1 MWRCQPSHYPPPGSK
16 RHHEIG
22 NATPKPRL
30 HPQHRKSQVLWRVSI
45 RYRPL
50 IGPVQA
56 WCYQSRDGA
65 LNRGGGDSMWLLNMW
80 LRRLWLCVLC
90 RKIPVSRHPLIKLEQ
105 KVTLCAANKIGHPLL
120 GEMLLCDKLPTFH
133 FRLSLLLSLRSKVGF
148 EIGFTAKHS
157 LILLNT
163 H

>member
-1 MWRCQPSHYPPPGSK
+1 MPVSDILSLADHALTPAVTPSQRKYYYPPPGSK

-30 HPQHRKSQVLWRVSI
+30 YPQHRKSQVLWRVSI

-65 LNRGGGDSMWLLNMW
+65 LNRGGDSIVSPETWANEREVLLY
-80 LRRLWLCVLC
+80 RKAVL
-90 RKIPVSRHPLIKLEQ
+90 P
-105 KVTLCAANKIGHPLL
+105 
-120 GEMLLCDKLPTFH
+120 
-133 FRLSLLLSLRSKVGF
+133 
-148 EIGFTAKHS
+148 
-157 LILLNT
+157 
-163 H
+163 